1 MNKIFNLTS
10 TFKAAESDDGS
21 VMIRGMASTADFDRA
36 GDTISAE
43 AWTKGGLQNFEKNPI
58 ILFNHD
64 YDRPIGRATGMKA
77 GPNGLELE
85 CKISKNAPG
94 NVAELV
100 KDGVLGAFSVGFKVK
115 DADYLKETDGLMIKD
130 AELFEVSV
138 VSVPCNQAATFSLA
152 KSFDSQDE
160 YNEFKKTFTNRVDL
174 AGQSLAKDEDISSN
188 IASDHT
194 PKSAETNSADQ
205 EIKMD
210 NQNIDLEAFA
220 KKVAEDTAAKIA
232 MKQAEQKAADEA
244 VAKAAQEAEAAKAAE
259 GVQIK
264 STIESGI
271 QSGVE
276 ALQADLEKEF
286 EAKDAD
292 HAAIVEKYKAD
303 LAEKA
308 AEMESMRKSKR
319 DFSGRG
325 ASEAT
330 GSEILGAHILGKITG
345 KGMDTDHGREIME
358 KAGAAVTATGN
369 VTISLDTTVATQFE
383 EEVKLEQKVAGLFR
397 EIAVSGGATVLPIN
411 PDAEAATFATAAA
424 AGNLEDNTNGAAAT
438 NSAYAVGQVIL
449 KPHRLIS
456 STNLLNDT
464 DEKTLVSLLPMLQSA
479 MARAHAR
486 AKDKMC
492 MFGENNLING
502 LVGINGTDQGA
513 SAAGALSENVSAL
526 GGLAVT
532 DFSHDAT
539 GEILTALEVVKA
551 RSQMGKYGINSAD
564 LALIVSPQG
573 YMELMQDA
581 AFADISQVG
590 ELNTKTSGVVG
601 SIYGIQVVV
610 SDLFTRADNKTV
622 FQLVNTR
629 NYVIPRLR
637 GVSIESDYS
646 VTNQRTD
653 LVASQSIGFAELVA
667 GHTANF
673 PAVHVIYDDKDE

>member
-1 MNKIFNLTS
+1 
-10 TFKAAESDDGS
+10 
-21 VMIRGMASTADFDRA
+21 
-36 GDTISAE
+36 
-43 AWTKGGLQNFEKNPI
+43 
-58 ILFNHD
+58 
-64 YDRPIGRATGMKA
+64 MKA

-244 VAKAAQEAEAAKAAE
+244 VAKAAQEAEAAKAVEA
-259 GVQIK
+259 QSIK
-264 STIESGI
+264 SSIQTGIET
-271 QSGVE
+271 GVE

-286 EAKDAD
+286 SAKDAD
-292 HAAIVEKYKAD
+292 HQAIVEKYKTELD
-303 LAEKA
+303 EKA
-308 AEMESMRKSKR
+308 AELESMRKSKR

-345 KGMDTDHGREIME
+345 KGFDTDYGRSIVE

-424 AGNLEDNTNGAAAT
+424 AGNLEDNTNGSAAT
-438 NSAYAVGQVIL
+438 NNAYAVGQVIL

-492 MFGENNLING
+492 MFGDNG
-502 LVGINGTDQGA
+502 AAISGFVGVNGTDQGV
-513 SAAGALSENVSAL
+513 GLSQDVSAL

-532 DFSHDAT
+532 DFSHNNPA
-539 GEILTALEVVKA
+539 EILTSLEVVKA
-551 RSQMGKYGINSAD
+551 RSQMGKYGINSSD
-564 LALIVSPQG
+564 LALVVSPQG

-590 ELNTKTSGVVG
+590 ELNTKTSGTVG

-610 SDLFTRADNKTV
+610 SDLLTRGDNDTV

-653 LVASQSIGFAELVA
+653 LVASQSIGFSELVA
-667 GHTANF
+667 GYTANF
-673 PAVHVIYDDKDE
+673 PAVHTIYDAE

>member
-21 VMIRGMASTADFDRA
+21 VLIRGMASTADFDRA

-64 YDRPIGRATGMKA
+64 YNRPIGRATGMKA

-244 VAKAAQEAEAAKAAE
+244 VAKAAQEAEAAKAVEA
-259 GVQIK
+259 QSIK
-264 STIESGI
+264 SSIQTGIET
-271 QSGVE
+271 GVE

-286 EAKDAD
+286 SAKDAD
-292 HAAIVEKYKAD
+292 HQAIVEKYKTELD
-303 LAEKA
+303 EKA
-308 AEMESMRKSKR
+308 AELESMRKSKR

-345 KGMDTDHGREIME
+345 KGFDTDYGRSIVE

-424 AGNLEDNTNGAAAT
+424 AGNLEDNTNGSAAT
-438 NSAYAVGQVIL
+438 NNAYAVGQVIL

-492 MFGENNLING
+492 MFGDNG
-502 LVGINGTDQGA
+502 ASISGFVGVNGTDQGI
-513 SAAGALSENVSAL
+513 GLSQDVSAL

-532 DFSHDAT
+532 DFSHNNPA
-539 GEILTALEVVKA
+539 EILTSLEVVKA
-551 RSQMGKYGINSAD
+551 RSQMGKYGINSSD
-564 LALIVSPQG
+564 LALVVSPQG

-590 ELNTKTSGVVG
+590 ELNTKTSGTVG

-610 SDLFTRADNKTV
+610 SDLLTRGDNVTV

-653 LVASQSIGFAELVA
+653 LVASQSIGFSELIA
-667 GHTANF
+667 GYTANF
-673 PAVHVIYDDKDE
+673 PAVHTIYDAE

>member
-1 MNKIFNLTS
+1 MAS
-10 TFKAAESDDGS
+10 TFKSHENDDGS
-21 VMIRGMASTADFDRA
+21 VMIRGMASTNHSDRA
-36 GDTISAE
+36 GDVIAAE
-43 AWTKGGLQNFEKNPI
+43 AWGKGGLENFKNNPV

-64 YDRPIGRATGMKA
+64 YDKPIGRATGVKVTDS
-77 GPNGLELE
+77 GLELE
-85 CKISKNAPG
+85 AKISKSAPAA
-94 NVAELV
+94 VCELV

-115 DADYLKETDGLMIKD
+115 DADYIKETDGLMIKD

-152 KSFDSQDE
+152 KSFDSEDE

-174 AGQSLAKDEDISSN
+174 AGQSLAKDEDTSSN

-194 PKSAETNSADQ
+194 PKSAELNSADQ

-264 STIESGI
+264 SSIETGI
-271 QSGVE
+271 QTGVE

-286 EAKDAD
+286 EAKNAD

-308 AEMESMRKSKR
+308 AEMEAMRKSKR

-345 KGMDTDHGREIME
+345 KGMDTDYGREIME

-397 EIAVSGGATVLPIN
+397 EIAVNGGATVLPIN
-411 PDAEAATFATAAA
+411 PDAEAATFAASAP
-424 AGNLEDNTNGAAAT
+424 AGNLEDNTNGTAAT
-438 NSAYAVGQVIL
+438 GNAYNVGQVIL

-456 STNLLNDT
+456 STNLSNDT
-464 DEKTLVSLLPMLQSA
+464 DEKTLVSLLPMLQNA

-492 MFGENNLING
+492 LFGNSSPAISG
-502 LVGINGTDQGA
+502 LVGVNGTDQGV
-513 SAAGALSENVSAL
+513 GLSTDASAL

-532 DFSHDAT
+532 DFSHDTA
-539 GEILTALEVVKA
+539 GEILTSLEVVKA
-551 RSQMGKYGINSAD
+551 RSVMGKYGLNSDD
-564 LALIVSPQG
+564 LALIVSPAG
-573 YMELMQDA
+573 YMELMQDS

-590 ELNTKTSGVVG
+590 SLSTKTSGLVG
-601 SIYGIQVVV
+601 SIYGIQVIV
-610 SDLFTRADNKTV
+610 SDLITRGNNTTV
-622 FQLVNTR
+622 FQLVNTA

-667 GHTANF
+667 GYSNNN
-673 PAVHVIYDDKDE
+673 PAVHVIYDAAG

>member
-115 DADYLKETDGLMIKD
+115 DADYIKETDGLMIKD

-138 VSVPCNQAATFSLA
+138 VSVPCNQSATFSLA
-152 KSFDSQDE
+152 KSFDSTNE
-160 YNEFKKTFTNRVDL
+160 YEEFKKTFTNRVDL

-271 QSGVE
+271 QTGVE

-286 EAKDAD
+286 EAKNAD

-303 LAEKA
+303 LAEKS
-308 AEMESMRKSKR
+308 AEMEAMRKSKR

-345 KGMDTDHGREIME
+345 KGMDTDYGREILE
-358 KAGAAVTATGN
+358 KAGAGVTATGN

-411 PDAEAATFATAAA
+411 PDAEAATFAAAAA
-424 AGNLEDNTNGAAAT
+424 AGNLEDNTNGTA
-438 NSAYAVGQVIL
+438 NGSNAYNVGQVIL

-486 AKDKMC
+486 AKDTMC
-492 MFGENNLING
+492 MFGADSLING
-502 LVGINGTDQGA
+502 LVGINGADQGA
-513 SAAGALSENVSAL
+513 SEAGAFSQDVGAL
-526 GGLAVT
+526 GGLALT
-532 DFSHDAT
+532 DFSHNNA
-539 GEILTALEVVKA
+539 GEILTSLEVVKA

-590 ELNTKTSGVVG
+590 DLNSKTSGTVG

-610 SDLFTRADNKTV
+610 SDLLTRGDNVTV
-622 FQLVNTR
+622 FQLINTR

-667 GHTANF
+667 GYTANF
-673 PAVHVIYDDKDE
+673 PAVHTIYDAE

>member
-94 NVAELV
+94 NVAALV

-152 KSFDSQDE
+152 KSFDSSDE
-160 YNEFKKTFTNRVDL
+160 YEEFKKTFTNRVDL

-194 PKSAETNSADQ
+194 PKSAELNSADQ

-264 STIESGI
+264 SSIETGI
-271 QSGVE
+271 QTGVE

-286 EAKDAD
+286 EAKNAD

-325 ASEAT
+325 ASEAS

-345 KGMDTDHGREIME
+345 KGMDTDYGREIME

-411 PDAEAATFATAAA
+411 PDAEAASFATAAA
-424 AGNLEDNTNGAAAT
+424 AGNLENNTNGTAAT

-492 MFGENNLING
+492 MFGDNGVTISG
-502 LVGINGTDQGA
+502 LVGVNGTDQGV
-513 SAAGALSENVSAL
+513 GLSQDVSAL

-532 DFSHDAT
+532 DFSHNTA
-539 GEILTALEVVKA
+539 GEILTSLEVVKA

-581 AFADISQVG
+581 AFADVSQVG
-590 ELNTKTSGVVG
+590 DLNSKTSGTVG

-610 SDLFTRADNKTV
+610 SDLLTRGDNDTV

-653 LVASQSIGFAELVA
+653 LVASQSIGFSELVA
-667 GHTANF
+667 GYTANF
-673 PAVHVIYDDKDE
+673 PAVHTIYDTE

>member
-100 KDGVLGAFSVGFKVK
+100 KDGVLGAFSVGFKIK

-152 KSFDSQDE
+152 KSFDSSDE
-160 YNEFKKTFTNRVDL
+160 YEEFKKTFTNRVDL

-194 PKSAETNSADQ
+194 PKSAELNSADQ

-264 STIESGI
+264 SSIETGI
-271 QSGVE
+271 QTGVE

-286 EAKDAD
+286 EAKNAD

-308 AEMESMRKSKR
+308 AEMEAMRKSKR

-345 KGMDTDHGREIME
+345 KGMDTDYGREIME

-411 PDAEAATFATAAA
+411 PDAEAASFATAAA
-424 AGNLEDNTNGAAAT
+424 AGNLENNTNGTAAT

-492 MFGENNLING
+492 MFGDNGVSISG
-502 LVGINGTDQGA
+502 LVGVNGTDQGV
-513 SAAGALSENVSAL
+513 GLSQDVGAL

-532 DFSHDAT
+532 DFSHNNPA
-539 GEILTALEVVKA
+539 EILTSLEVVKA

-590 ELNTKTSGVVG
+590 DLNSKTSGTVG

-610 SDLFTRADNKTV
+610 SDLLTRGDNDTV

-667 GHTANF
+667 GYTANF
-673 PAVHVIYDDKDE
+673 PAVHTIYDAE

>member
-115 DADYLKETDGLMIKD
+115 DADYIKETDGLMIKD

-138 VSVPCNQAATFSLA
+138 VSVPCNQSATFSLA
-152 KSFDSQDE
+152 KSFDSTNE
-160 YNEFKKTFTNRVDL
+160 YEEFKKTFTNRVDL

-194 PKSAETNSADQ
+194 PKSAELNSADQ

-264 STIESGI
+264 SSIETGI
-271 QSGVE
+271 QTGVE

-286 EAKDAD
+286 EAKNAD

-308 AEMESMRKSKR
+308 AEMEAMRKSKR

-345 KGMDTDHGREIME
+345 KGMDTDYGREIME

-411 PDAEAATFATAAA
+411 PDAEAASFATAAA
-424 AGNLEDNTNGAAAT
+424 AGNLENNTNGTAAT

-492 MFGENNLING
+492 MFGDNGVSISG
-502 LVGINGTDQGA
+502 LVGVNGTDQGV
-513 SAAGALSENVSAL
+513 GLSQDVGAL

-532 DFSHDAT
+532 DFSHNNAA
-539 GEILTALEVVKA
+539 EILTSLEVVKA

-590 ELNTKTSGVVG
+590 DLNSKTSGTVG

-610 SDLFTRADNKTV
+610 SDLLTRGDNDTV

-667 GHTANF
+667 GYTANF
-673 PAVHVIYDDKDE
+673 PAVHTIYDAE

>member
-152 KSFDSQDE
+152 KSFDSSDE
-160 YNEFKKTFTNRVDL
+160 YEEFKKTFTNRVDL
-174 AGQSLAKDEDISSN
+174 AGQSLAKDEDTSSN

-194 PKSAETNSADQ
+194 PKSAELISADQ

-244 VAKAAQEAEAAKAAE
+244 VAKAAQEAEAAKAVEA
-259 GVQIK
+259 QSIK
-264 STIESGI
+264 SSIQTGIET
-271 QSGVE
+271 GVE

-286 EAKDAD
+286 SAKDAD
-292 HAAIVEKYKAD
+292 HQAIVEKYKTELD
-303 LAEKA
+303 EKA
-308 AEMESMRKSKR
+308 AELESMRKSKR

-345 KGMDTDHGREIME
+345 KGFDTDYGRSIVE

-424 AGNLEDNTNGAAAT
+424 AGNLEDNTNGSAAT
-438 NSAYAVGQVIL
+438 NNAYAVGQVIL

-492 MFGENNLING
+492 MFGDNG
-502 LVGINGTDQGA
+502 ASISGFVGVNGTDQGI
-513 SAAGALSENVSAL
+513 GLSQDVSAL

-532 DFSHDAT
+532 DFSHNNPA
-539 GEILTALEVVKA
+539 EILTSLEVVKA
-551 RSQMGKYGINSAD
+551 RSQMGKYGINSSD
-564 LALIVSPQG
+564 LALVVSPQG

-590 ELNTKTSGVVG
+590 ELNTKTSGTVG

-610 SDLFTRADNKTV
+610 SDLLTRGDNDTV

-653 LVASQSIGFAELVA
+653 LVASQSIGFSELVA
-667 GHTANF
+667 GYTANF
-673 PAVHVIYDDKDE
+673 PAVHTIYDAE

>member
-115 DADYLKETDGLMIKD
+115 DADYIKETDGLMIKD

-138 VSVPCNQAATFSLA
+138 VSVPCNQSATFSLA
-152 KSFDSQDE
+152 KSFDSTNE
-160 YNEFKKTFTNRVDL
+160 YEEFKKTFTNRVDL

-264 STIESGI
+264 SSIETGI
-271 QSGVE
+271 QTGVE

-286 EAKDAD
+286 EAKNAD

-303 LAEKA
+303 LAEKS
-308 AEMESMRKSKR
+308 AEMEAMRKSKR

-345 KGMDTDHGREIME
+345 KGMDTDYGREILE
-358 KAGAAVTATGN
+358 KAGAGVTATGN

-411 PDAEAATFATAAA
+411 PDAEAATFAAAAA
-424 AGNLEDNTNGAAAT
+424 AGNLEDNTNGTA
-438 NSAYAVGQVIL
+438 NGSNAYNVGQVIL

-486 AKDKMC
+486 AKDTMC
-492 MFGENNLING
+492 MFGADSLING
-502 LVGINGTDQGA
+502 LVGINGADQGA
-513 SAAGALSENVSAL
+513 SEAGAFSQDVGAL
-526 GGLAVT
+526 GGLALT
-532 DFSHDAT
+532 DFSHNNA
-539 GEILTALEVVKA
+539 GEILTSLEVVKA

-590 ELNTKTSGVVG
+590 ELNTKTSGTVG

-610 SDLFTRADNKTV
+610 SDLLTRGDNVTV
-622 FQLVNTR
+622 FQLINTR

-667 GHTANF
+667 GYTANF
-673 PAVHVIYDDKDE
+673 PAVHTIYDAE

>member
-1 MNKIFNLTS
+1 
-10 TFKAAESDDGS
+10 
-21 VMIRGMASTADFDRA
+21 
-36 GDTISAE
+36 
-43 AWTKGGLQNFEKNPI
+43 
-58 ILFNHD
+58 
-64 YDRPIGRATGMKA
+64 
-77 GPNGLELE
+77 
-85 CKISKNAPG
+85 
-94 NVAELV
+94 
-100 KDGVLGAFSVGFKVK
+100 
-115 DADYLKETDGLMIKD
+115 
-130 AELFEVSV
+130 
-138 VSVPCNQAATFSLA
+138 
-152 KSFDSQDE
+152 
-160 YNEFKKTFTNRVDL
+160 
-174 AGQSLAKDEDISSN
+174 
-188 IASDHT
+188 
-194 PKSAETNSADQ
+194 
-205 EIKMD
+205 
-210 NQNIDLEAFA
+210 LEAFA

>member
-1 MNKIFNLTS
+1 
-10 TFKAAESDDGS
+10 
-21 VMIRGMASTADFDRA
+21 
-36 GDTISAE
+36 
-43 AWTKGGLQNFEKNPI
+43 
-58 ILFNHD
+58 
-64 YDRPIGRATGMKA
+64 
-77 GPNGLELE
+77 
-85 CKISKNAPG
+85 
-94 NVAELV
+94 
-100 KDGVLGAFSVGFKVK
+100 
-115 DADYLKETDGLMIKD
+115 MIKD

-271 QSGVE
+271 QTGVE

-411 PDAEAATFATAAA
+411 PDAEAASFATAAA
-424 AGNLEDNTNGAAAT
+424 AGNLEDNTNGSAAT
-438 NSAYAVGQVIL
+438 NNAYAVGQVIL

-492 MFGENNLING
+492 MFGDNGVSISG
-502 LVGINGTDQGA
+502 LVGVNGTDQGV
-513 SAAGALSENVSAL
+513 GLSQDVSAL
-526 GGLAVT
+526 GGLSVT
-532 DFSHDAT
+532 DFSHDSA

-573 YMELMQDA
+573 YMELMQDV

-590 ELNTKTSGVVG
+590 ELNTKVSGVVG

-673 PAVHVIYDDKDE
+673 PAVHVIYDDKDD

>member
-115 DADYLKETDGLMIKD
+115 DADYIKETDGLMIKD

-138 VSVPCNQAATFSLA
+138 VSVPCNQSATFSLA
-152 KSFDSQDE
+152 KSFDSTNE
-160 YNEFKKTFTNRVDL
+160 YEEFKKTFTNRVDL

-264 STIESGI
+264 SSIETGI
-271 QSGVE
+271 QTGVE

-286 EAKDAD
+286 EAKNAD

-303 LAEKA
+303 LAEKS
-308 AEMESMRKSKR
+308 AEMEAMRKSKR

-345 KGMDTDHGREIME
+345 KGMDTDYGREILE
-358 KAGAAVTATGN
+358 KAGAGVTATGN

-411 PDAEAATFATAAA
+411 PDAEAATFAAAAA
-424 AGNLEDNTNGAAAT
+424 AGNLEDNTNGTA
-438 NSAYAVGQVIL
+438 NGSNAYNVGQVIL

-486 AKDKMC
+486 AKDTMC
-492 MFGENNLING
+492 MFGADSLING
-502 LVGINGTDQGA
+502 LVGINGADQGA
-513 SAAGALSENVSAL
+513 SEAGAFSQDVGAL
-526 GGLAVT
+526 GGLALT
-532 DFSHDAT
+532 DFSHNNA

-573 YMELMQDA
+573 YMELMQDI

-590 ELNTKTSGVVG
+590 ELNTKTSGTVG

-610 SDLFTRADNKTV
+610 SDLLTRGDNVTV
-622 FQLVNTR
+622 FQLINTR

-667 GHTANF
+667 GYTANF
-673 PAVHVIYDDKDE
+673 PAVHTIYDAE

>member
-1 MNKIFNLTS
+1 M
-10 TFKAAESDDGS
+10 
-21 VMIRGMASTADFDRA
+21 
-36 GDTISAE
+36 E
-43 AWTKGGLQNFEKNPI
+43 A
-58 ILFNHD
+58 
-64 YDRPIGRATGMKA
+64 
-77 GPNGLELE
+77 
-85 CKISKNAPG
+85 
-94 NVAELV
+94 
-100 KDGVLGAFSVGFKVK
+100 
-115 DADYLKETDGLMIKD
+115 
-130 AELFEVSV
+130 
-138 VSVPCNQAATFSLA
+138 
-152 KSFDSQDE
+152 
-160 YNEFKKTFTNRVDL
+160 
-174 AGQSLAKDEDISSN
+174 
-188 IASDHT
+188 
-194 PKSAETNSADQ
+194 
-205 EIKMD
+205 
-210 NQNIDLEAFA
+210 
-220 KKVAEDTAAKIA
+220 
-232 MKQAEQKAADEA
+232 
-244 VAKAAQEAEAAKAAE
+244 
-259 GVQIK
+259 
-264 STIESGI
+264 
-271 QSGVE
+271 
-276 ALQADLEKEF
+276 
-286 EAKDAD
+286 
-292 HAAIVEKYKAD
+292 
-303 LAEKA
+303 
-308 AEMESMRKSKR
+308 MRKSKR

-424 AGNLEDNTNGAAAT
+424 AGNLENNTNGTAAT
-438 NSAYAVGQVIL
+438 DSAYAVGQVIL

-492 MFGENNLING
+492 MFGDNGVTISG
-502 LVGINGTDQGA
+502 LVGVNGTDQGV
-513 SAAGALSENVSAL
+513 GLSQDVGAL
-526 GGLAVT
+526 GGLALT
-532 DFSHDAT
+532 DFSHNNA
-539 GEILTALEVVKA
+539 GEILTSLEVVKA

-590 ELNTKTSGVVG
+590 ELNSKTSGTVG

-610 SDLFTRADNKTV
+610 SDLLTRGDNDTV

-667 GHTANF
+667 GYTANF
-673 PAVHVIYDDKDE
+673 PAVHTIYDAE

>member
-10 TFKAAESDDGS
+10 TFKAAEADDGS

-152 KSFDSQDE
+152 KSFDSDKE
-160 YNEFKKTFTNRVDL
+160 YEEFKKTFTNRVDL

-244 VAKAAQEAEAAKAAE
+244 VAKAAQEAEAAKAVEAE
-259 GVQIK
+259 SIK
-264 STIESGI
+264 SSIQSGI
-271 QSGVE
+271 ETGVE

-286 EAKDAD
+286 SAKDAD
-292 HAAIVEKYKAD
+292 HQAIVEKFKAD
-303 LAEKA
+303 LDEKA
-308 AEMESMRKSKR
+308 AELEAMRKSKR
-319 DFSGRG
+319 DFSGRSG
-325 ASEAT
+325 AEAS

-345 KGMDTDHGREIME
+345 KGYDTDYGKSIVE

-397 EIAVSGGATVLPIN
+397 EIAVTGGATVLPVN
-411 PDAEAATFATAAA
+411 PDAEAATFAAAA
-424 AGNLEDNTNGAAAT
+424 AGGNLENNTNGTAAT

-464 DEKTLVSLLPMLQSA
+464 DEKTLVSLLPMLQNA

-492 MFGENNLING
+492 LFGNGTPSISG
-502 LVGINGTDQGA
+502 LVGGDGTDGGA
-513 SAAGALSENVSAL
+513 GLVSADVSAA
-526 GGLAVT
+526 GGLAVG
-532 DFSHDAT
+532 DFDISDNDL
-539 GEILTALEVVKA
+539 LTSANLIKA
-551 RSQMGKYGINSAD
+551 RSQMGKYGLNSAD
-564 LALIVSPQG
+564 LAVIVSPLG

-581 AFADISQVG
+581 AFADVSQVG
-590 ELNTKTSGVVG
+590 DLSMKASGVVG
-601 SIYGIQVVV
+601 SIYGMPVVV
-610 SDLFTRADNKTV
+610 SDLLTKADDTTS
-622 FQLVNTR
+622 FAMVNTR

-667 GHTANF
+667 GYALNF
-673 PAVHVIYDDKDE
+673 PAVHAIHQA

>member
-1 MNKIFNLTS
+1 
-10 TFKAAESDDGS
+10 
-21 VMIRGMASTADFDRA
+21 
-36 GDTISAE
+36 
-43 AWTKGGLQNFEKNPI
+43 
-58 ILFNHD
+58 
-64 YDRPIGRATGMKA
+64 
-77 GPNGLELE
+77 
-85 CKISKNAPG
+85 
-94 NVAELV
+94 
-100 KDGVLGAFSVGFKVK
+100 
-115 DADYLKETDGLMIKD
+115 
-130 AELFEVSV
+130 
-138 VSVPCNQAATFSLA
+138 
-152 KSFDSQDE
+152 
-160 YNEFKKTFTNRVDL
+160 
-174 AGQSLAKDEDISSN
+174 
-188 IASDHT
+188 
-194 PKSAETNSADQ
+194 
-205 EIKMD
+205 MD

-264 STIESGI
+264 SSIETGI
-271 QSGVE
+271 QTGVE

-286 EAKDAD
+286 EAKNAD

-325 ASEAT
+325 ASEAS

-345 KGMDTDHGREIME
+345 KGMDTDYGREIME

-411 PDAEAATFATAAA
+411 PDAEAASFATAAA
-424 AGNLEDNTNGAAAT
+424 AGNLENNTNGTAAT

-492 MFGENNLING
+492 MFGDNGVTISG
-502 LVGINGTDQGA
+502 LVGVNGTDQGV
-513 SAAGALSENVSAL
+513 GLSQDVSAL

-532 DFSHDAT
+532 DFSHNTA
-539 GEILTALEVVKA
+539 GEILTSLEVVKA

-581 AFADISQVG
+581 AFADVSQVG
-590 ELNTKTSGVVG
+590 DLNSKTSGTVG

-610 SDLFTRADNKTV
+610 SDLLTRGDNDTV

-653 LVASQSIGFAELVA
+653 LVASQSIGFSELVA
-667 GHTANF
+667 GYTANF
-673 PAVHVIYDDKDE
+673 PAVHTIYDTE

>member
-1 MNKIFNLTS
+1 
-10 TFKAAESDDGS
+10 
-21 VMIRGMASTADFDRA
+21 
-36 GDTISAE
+36 
-43 AWTKGGLQNFEKNPI
+43 
-58 ILFNHD
+58 
-64 YDRPIGRATGMKA
+64 
-77 GPNGLELE
+77 
-85 CKISKNAPG
+85 
-94 NVAELV
+94 
-100 KDGVLGAFSVGFKVK
+100 
-115 DADYLKETDGLMIKD
+115 
-130 AELFEVSV
+130 
-138 VSVPCNQAATFSLA
+138 
-152 KSFDSQDE
+152 
-160 YNEFKKTFTNRVDL
+160 
-174 AGQSLAKDEDISSN
+174 
-188 IASDHT
+188 
-194 PKSAETNSADQ
+194 
-205 EIKMD
+205 MD

-264 STIESGI
+264 SSIETGI
-271 QSGVE
+271 QTGVE

-286 EAKDAD
+286 EAKNAD

-308 AEMESMRKSKR
+308 AEMEAMRKSKR

-325 ASEAT
+325 ATEAS

-345 KGMDTDHGREIME
+345 KGMDTDYGREIME
-358 KAGAAVTATGN
+358 KAGAGVTATGN

-411 PDAEAATFATAAA
+411 PDAEAATFAAAAA
-424 AGNLEDNTNGAAAT
+424 AGNLENNTNGTAVT
-438 NSAYAVGQVIL
+438 DSTYSVGQVIL

-492 MFGENNLING
+492 LFGNNSPSIAG
-502 LVGINGTDQGA
+502 LVGGDGTDG
-513 SAAGALSENVSAL
+513 GTGLVSENVSAL

-532 DFSHDAT
+532 DFSHDTAA
-539 GEILTALEVVKA
+539 EILTSLEVVKA

-590 ELNTKTSGVVG
+590 DLNSKTSGTVG

-610 SDLFTRADNKTV
+610 SDLLTRGDNDTV

-667 GHTANF
+667 GYTANF
-673 PAVHVIYDDKDE
+673 PAVHVIYDDSTD